1 MQDTEKQLNGI
12 IDLTQNFTI
21 GAKKEYDFDFPLDSP
36 EHYLFNVL
44 DEDKLKMFFE
54 KVNKTDKYYR
64 YSSLEHVVETIFNSS
79 KVKLYSKKKEIDNF
93 LNVFPEL
100 KEQKI
105 AELKLDTYK
114 INKIIDSGIK
124 DELQL
129 SIPTDE
135 QFLDLEKAKH
145 VCINDVLAIF
155 LSLGRRS
162 IEDIR
167 NYLLLIIEYRANLL
181 FINYLIELS
190 LPPATKK
197 AEVKAKYKTKTY
209 NEGSDENRKDIND
222 FREWRRQ
229 KSSDSEA
236 LKSLVKNRG
245 IKEIDTKVFKN
256 NIDRLRKMLIVFGV
270 IKTKE
275 NATKKLPK
283 ATK

>member
-36 EHYLFNVL
+36 EHYFFNVL

-54 KVNKTDKYYR
+54 KVNKIDKYYR

-135 QFLDLEKAKH
+135 QFLDLEKAKY